1 MDILPRLAAAVL
13 LVVTSVV
20 TALAGGCAARV
31 GSREILRPELTWLG
45 EFTRP
50 AGAAFPSLGS
60 PDRFGSISGLAHDAA
75 SNHWIAVID
84 DREDSRIAWLS
95 IAFTGTGLDVS
106 PVRMQRLR
114 AGAGV
119 PDRVATQADLEGIA
133 VLPNGTLVISEEG
146 HERDGEVWQPALLL
160 VSGQG
165 VVTRVVDFPP
175 AYQIASSTSGL
186 RPNQGIESVTRT
198 PDGRLI
204 AGLEQPLIQDGE
216 VTFDHGAPG
225 RLIEFVPSG
234 ATFRAG
240 REWTYMLSPTPRI
253 ADFEALCGD
262 GENGLVDLVAL
273 SNTRLV
279 AMERACVMDERDAR
293 AAAPRAMNPV
303 SLYLVDLT
311 ANPVRKTLLL
321 DLQTIADRLTPA
333 LSRLENFEGLAFGPT
348 VNQSR
353 TLLVVSDDNF
363 RQSQK
368 TSFLLF
374 GFR

>member
-1 MDILPRLAAAVL
+1 M
-13 LVVTSVV
+13 VVTSVV
-20 TALAGGCAARV
+20 TALAGGCATRS
-31 GSREILRPELTWLG
+31 GSRGEPPPLLTWLG

-50 AGAAFPSLGS
+50 AGTPFPILGS
-60 PDRFGSISGLAHDAA
+60 TDRFGSISGLAHDAA
-75 SNHWIAVID
+75 SHQWIAVID
-84 DREDSRIAWLS
+84 DREDSRIAWLK
-95 IAFTGTGLDVS
+95 IAFTGNHLEVS
-106 PVRMQRLR
+106 PLRMQRLR

-133 VLPNGTLVISEEG
+133 VLPDGTLVLSEEG

-160 VSGQG
+160 VNGQG
-165 VVTRVVDFPP
+165 VVSGVIEFPP
-175 AYQIASSTSGL
+175 AYQIDSSTSGL
-186 RPNQGIESVTRT
+186 RPNQGIESLTRT

-225 RLIEFVPSG
+225 RLIEFLPDG

-240 REWTYMLSPTPRI
+240 REWTYPLSPTPRI
-253 ADFEALCGD
+253 ADFEVLCGD

-279 AMERACVMDERDAR
+279 ALERACLIDRRDTG
-293 AAAPRAMNPV
+293 AADPRVMNPV
-303 SLYLVDLT
+303 RLYLVDLT
-311 ANPVRKTLLL
+311 ANPVKKTLLL
-321 DLQTIADRLTPA
+321 DLATIADRLPPA

-348 VNQSR
+348 VDHSR
-353 TLLVVSDDNF
+353 TLLAVSDDNF
-363 RQSQK
+363 RDSQK

-374 GFR
+374 GLKD

>member
-1 MDILPRLAAAVL
+1 
-13 LVVTSVV
+13 VTSVV
-20 TALAGGCAARV
+20 TTLAGGCAARTAP
-31 GSREILRPELTWLG
+31 RAALPPELTWLG

-50 AGAAFPSLGS
+50 TGAAFPALGS
-60 PDRFGSISGLAHDAA
+60 TDRFGSISGLAHDAA
-75 SNHWIAVID
+75 SNQWIAVID

-95 IAFTGTGLDVS
+95 IALTGNGLEVS

-119 PDRVATQADLEGIA
+119 PDRVATQADLEGIT
-133 VLPNGTLVISEEG
+133 VLPDGTLVMSEEG

-165 VVTRVVDFPP
+165 VVTAVVDFPP
-175 AYQIASSTSGL
+175 AYQIESGTSGL
-186 RPNQGIESVTRT
+186 RPNQGIESVTRL

-240 REWTYMLSPTPRI
+240 REWTYQLSPTPRI
-253 ADFEALCGD
+253 KDFAALCSD

-273 SNTRLV
+273 STTRLV
-279 AMERACVMDERDAR
+279 ALERACVMEPPAAGDAE
-293 AAAPRAMNPV
+293 PRAMNPV

-311 ANPVRKTLLL
+311 TNPVTKTLLL
-321 DLQTIADRLTPA
+321 DLATIVERLTPA
-333 LSRLENFEGLAFGPT
+333 LSRLENFEGLAFGPM

-353 TLLVVSDDNF
+353 SLLLVSDDNF

-374 GFR
+374 GLR